1 MKGFT
6 SPLWPI
12 RYKPLPDEL
21 LSSWLVRLAH
31 GHGLKVQTFCNL
43 IFGNRLQ
50 VWNRDIDRLGPDWLV
65 NELSARTGTPL
76 VVAYGTT
83 LRAYEGLLYPQ
94 FKLSG
99 VLQWILTLKMY
110 HRKYEGFGLQYCP
123 RCLKEGPEPYFRKS
137 WRVAFNTVCV
147 RHQCMLRD
155 RCPNCGA
162 GVAFHR
168 RDMWRT
174 EAVATES
181 LARCHQCGFDL
192 GEAGAES
199 IFSYDKQAS
208 DWLVRL
214 CGQLI
219 LGDSIQP
226 ALGLDSF
233 AVMRQLAMLLTSQYR
248 TVRLQAH
255 VCDRLGMPEV
265 EMTKGRIALE
275 TRPLRERHHLIQ
287 QVAWLIVDLEP
298 RLQMAWRA
306 KAVRYSHL
314 RKDFED
320 APGWYDKA
328 IEGFSDWRKA
338 GPVHW
343 LHGDAIM
350 PREIL

>member
-1 MKGFT
+1 MKGLT
-6 SPLWPI
+6 SPLWPV

-31 GHGLKVQTFCNL
+31 GNGLKIQTFCNL

-76 VVAYGTT
+76 VIAYGTT
-83 LRAYEGLLYPQ
+83 LRAYEGLLYSQ

-123 RCLKEGPEPYFRKS
+123 RCLQEGPEPYFRKS

-168 RDMWRT
+168 RDMGHGGL
-174 EAVATES
+174 AVADS
-181 LARCHQCGFDL
+181 LAGCHQCGFDL
-192 GEAGAES
+192 VESVSES
-199 IFSYDKQAS
+199 IISYDQQAS
-208 DWLVRL
+208 DWHAGL
-214 CGQLI
+214 CGQLH
-219 LGDSIQP
+219 GARSGTSEFD
-226 ALGLDSF
+226 LDTMG
-233 AVMRQLAMLLTSQYR
+233 VMRQLAMLLTSQYP
-248 TVRLQAH
+248 TVTLYAH
-255 VCDRLGMPEV
+255 VSDQLGVPTV
-265 EMTKGRIALE
+265 KMTEGRIATE
-275 TRPLRERHHLIQ
+275 TRSLHERHHLIQ
-287 QVAWLIVDLEP
+287 LVAWLMVELET
-298 RLQMAWRA
+298 RLRIAWRA

-314 RKDFED
+314 GKDFES
-320 APGWYDKA
+320 APKWYAEILK
-328 IEGFSDWRKA
+328 GFSNWRC
-338 GPVHW
+338 
-343 LHGDAIM
+343 
-350 PREIL
+350 